1 MEIEHLR
8 DLVKEILYHLIYQDH
23 PNINKIYAYYMNDD
37 ELFIVCEFLYGGE
50 LFDYVVQKR
59 SFDYKEAADVM
70 Q

>member
-1 MEIEHLR
+1 
-8 DLVKEILYHLIYQDH
+8 
-23 PNINKIYAYYMNDD
+23 MNDD

-70 Q
+70 